1 MLKGL
6 LQRLK
11 GAPSFYEDVR
21 PQQVGLYQHYVTKI
35 LQSVNVENNTKW
47 SRGDKS
53 YDPAL
58 LQSDDDK
65 MQQIIVANAVHEG
78 LSPVYLQIMVN
89 QYFFADP
96 YRRER
101 DRKHWVQRVLNRH
114 ATDYFPDPWAV
125 RKLLETAT
133 QA

>member
-21 PQQVGLYQHYVTKI
+21 PEQVGLYQHYVTKI
-35 LQSVNVENNTKW
+35 LRSVNVENNTKW

-53 YDPAL
+53 YDREL
-58 LQSDDDK
+58 LQSDDEK
-65 MQQIIVANAVHEG
+65 MEQIIVSEAAQEG

-96 YRRER
+96 YRRGR
-101 DRKHWVQRVLNRH
+101 DKKHWVQLVLNRKS
-114 ATDYFPDPWAV
+114 TDYFPDPWAL
-125 RKLLETAT
+125 RKLLEAT
-133 QA
+133 T